1 MAILMEVIHE
11 LRHTSEET
19 FAEYVQV
26 YGETTVVALEA
37 AGEEVLGGWRW
48 LTGDHT
54 RDLLL
59 IRADSMADME
69 AKEAAFGK
77 SMESVLES
85 LMPFIGN
92 MEERTGYRIPLPMA
106 NEERLDAA
114 RAAGARGVCPYII
127 TRGFVGSLEVAEEY
141 IGLLSTLADEVQGHG
156 RSLVTAYANS
166 TGPRSCFTILIGR
179 IPSLPPTGPSSLVAA
194 DPPFMLRGHWVRR
207 CLASCSWRSARS
219 TELCRSRWSC
229 SMASR

>member
-69 AKEAAFGK
+69 AKEAAFGE

-92 MEERTGYRIPLPMA
+92 MEERTGYRIPLPWPPRNGLMPLA
-106 NEERLDAA
+106 LLVRVRCVPTSSLA
-114 RAAGARGVCPYII
+114 
-127 TRGFVGSLEVAEEY
+127 GSL
-141 IGLLSTLADEVQGHG
+141 
-156 RSLVTAYANS
+156 
-166 TGPRSCFTILIGR
+166 
-179 IPSLPPTGPSSLVAA
+179 
-194 DPPFMLRGHWVRR
+194 
-207 CLASCSWRSARS
+207 AR
-219 TELCRSRWSC
+219 
-229 SMASR
+229 

>member
-69 AKEAAFGK
+69 AKEASFGE

-141 IGLLSTLADEVQGHG
+141 IGLLSTLADEVEGHG

-166 TGPRSCFTILIGR
+166 TGPRSCFTTIWRLDDGFDALAWPRGVAVETRKRLSEIVR
-179 IPSLPPTGPSSLVAA
+179 SETLDLLEPLPYSK
-194 DPPFMLRGHWVRR
+194 LR
-207 CLASCSWRSARS
+207 
-219 TELCRSRWSC
+219 
-229 SMASR
+229 